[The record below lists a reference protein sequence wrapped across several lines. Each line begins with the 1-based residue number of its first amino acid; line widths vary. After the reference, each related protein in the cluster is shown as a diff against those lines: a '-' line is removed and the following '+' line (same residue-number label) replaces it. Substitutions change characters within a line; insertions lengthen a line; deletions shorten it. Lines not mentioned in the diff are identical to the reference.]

1 MLRRLKE
8 MGVPMAVC
16 TNKHQSA
23 AEEIC
28 RELFAEGTFVEV
40 IGDQPDLPRKP
51 NPLKV
56 LKLAEK
62 MGVKPEEV
70 AYFGDSS
77 VDMETAK
84 NAGAIALGVTWGFRT
99 REELEES
106 GARFILEMPADL
118 FTKVEFVT
126 GSEASEEV

>member
-1 MLRRLKE
+1 MTIYLDNSATTRPYKEVTERMAEVMGETYGNPSSLHRLGLEAEKT
-8 MGVPMAVC
+8 V
-16 TNKHQSA
+16 KQSR
-23 AEEIC
+23 EI
-28 RELFAEGTFVEV
+28 
-40 IGDQPDLPRKP
+40 
-51 NPLKV
+51 
-56 LKLAEK
+56 LAESL
-62 MGVKPEEV
+62 GVKPEEV

>member
-1 MLRRLKE
+1 M
-8 MGVPMAVC
+8 
-16 TNKHQSA
+16 
-23 AEEIC
+23 
-28 RELFAEGTFVEV
+28 
-40 IGDQPDLPRKP
+40 
-51 NPLKV
+51 
-56 LKLAEK
+56 
-62 MGVKPEEV
+62 KPEEV